1 MIMNAYLDSVKIKN
15 RKIQYFINLTILLY
29 EKTMKK
35 ALQDNIMNEQEQRN
49 LKDIYQHYLNKKDNI
64 KKSTQFDVKEVFKY
78 SLGEM
83 SKRD

>member
-15 RKIQYFINLTILLY
+15 RKIQDFINLTILLY

-35 ALQDNIMNEQEQRN
+35 ALQDNIMNKQEQRD

-83 SKRD
+83 SKKD